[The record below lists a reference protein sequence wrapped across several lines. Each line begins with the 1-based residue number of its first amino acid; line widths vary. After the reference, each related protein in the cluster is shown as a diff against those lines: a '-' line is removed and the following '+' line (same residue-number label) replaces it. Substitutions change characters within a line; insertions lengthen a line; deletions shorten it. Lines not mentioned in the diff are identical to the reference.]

1 MVLISQQALVRR
13 GLAAALLLAGLAL
26 LAGCGSIIGDTMPA
40 AVGGLP
46 ADAPARPTTPAVY
59 PAVNDMPP
67 PRSEAVL
74 TSEQQRQLE
83 DDLIA
88 ARNRA
93 TAATSGNAA
102 GSKPAGSAR
111 NP

>member
-1 MVLISQQALVRR
+1 MVLISRSRRALARR
-13 GLAAALLLAGLAL
+13 GLAAALLLAGLAV
-26 LAGCGSIIGDTMPA
+26 LAGCGSMIADNMPT

-46 ADAPARPTTPAVY
+46 ESAPQRPTNPAAY
-59 PAVNDMPP
+59 PAVHDLPP

-74 TSEQQRQLE
+74 TSEEQRKLE

-88 ARNRA
+88 ARDR
-93 TAATSGNAA
+93 AA
-102 GSKPAGSAR
+102 GNKPGGKPAGSAR